1 MMEKLVKWTK
11 KELRKNGY
19 KIEEDNINDDPD
31 RYEVVISGK
40 KIIARDDEADVE
52 TCKIITLWN
61 DKTITFN
68 YYLIHGFE
76 VEQLQDEEK
85 EKNIERL
92 LLNDWD
98 NHFTLKDLFYNE
110 IWGSKMSNEIIAQIL
125 KLHSINYRIDDAGR
139 IFAEEV
145 YTINANAYSDF
156 INVTGWSKKR
166 LLFWLGY

>member
-1 MMEKLVKWTK
+1 MNTKKLAKWTK
-11 KELRKNGY
+11 KELKANGY

-40 KIIARDDEADVE
+40 KIIARDEEADVE

-85 EKNIERL
+85 EKNLERL
-92 LLNDWD
+92 LLNDWNND
-98 NHFTLKDLFYNE
+98 FTLKDLFYNE
-110 IWGSKMSNEIIAQIL
+110 I
-125 KLHSINYRIDDAGR
+125 
-139 IFAEEV
+139 
-145 YTINANAYSDF
+145 
-156 INVTGWSKKR
+156 
-166 LLFWLGY
+166 

>member
-1 MMEKLVKWTK
+1 MTMKKLAKWTK

-19 KIEEDNINDDPD
+19 KIEEDNINDDSD

-40 KIIARDDEADVE
+40 KIIARDEEADVE

-85 EKNIERL
+85 EKNFEKL
-92 LLNDWD
+92 LSD
-98 NHFTLKDLFYNE
+98 NYDDDFTLKDLFYNE
-110 IWGSKMSNEIIAQIL
+110 I
-125 KLHSINYRIDDAGR
+125 
-139 IFAEEV
+139 
-145 YTINANAYSDF
+145 
-156 INVTGWSKKR
+156 
-166 LLFWLGY
+166 

>member
-1 MMEKLVKWTK
+1 MTMKKLAKWTK
-11 KELRKNGY
+11 KELKKNGY
-19 KIEEDNINDDPD
+19 KIEEDNINDDSD

-92 LLNDWD
+92 LSNDWD
-98 NHFTLKDLFYNE
+98 NDFTLKDIFYNE
-110 IWGSKMSNEIIAQIL
+110 I
-125 KLHSINYRIDDAGR
+125 
-139 IFAEEV
+139 
-145 YTINANAYSDF
+145 
-156 INVTGWSKKR
+156 
-166 LLFWLGY
+166 

>member
-1 MMEKLVKWTK
+1 MTMKKLAKWTK

-19 KIEEDNINDDPD
+19 KIEEDNINDDSD

-85 EKNIERL
+85 EKNFEKL
-92 LLNDWD
+92 LSNNYDD
-98 NHFTLKDLFYNE
+98 DFTLKDIFYNE
-110 IWGSKMSNEIIAQIL
+110 I
-125 KLHSINYRIDDAGR
+125 
-139 IFAEEV
+139 
-145 YTINANAYSDF
+145 
-156 INVTGWSKKR
+156 
-166 LLFWLGY
+166 

>member
-1 MMEKLVKWTK
+1 MKKLVKWTK

-19 KIEEDNINDDPD
+19 KIEEDNSNDDSD

-85 EKNIERL
+85 EKNLERL
-92 LLNDWD
+92 LLNDWNND
-98 NHFTLKDLFYNE
+98 FTLKDLFYNE
-110 IWGSKMSNEIIAQIL
+110 I
-125 KLHSINYRIDDAGR
+125 
-139 IFAEEV
+139 
-145 YTINANAYSDF
+145 
-156 INVTGWSKKR
+156 
-166 LLFWLGY
+166 

>member
-1 MMEKLVKWTK
+1 MTMKKLAKWTK

-19 KIEEDNINDDPD
+19 KIEEDNINDNQD
-31 RYEVVISGK
+31 RYEVIISGK

-85 EKNIERL
+85 EKNLEKL
-92 LLNDWD
+92 LLNDWNND
-98 NHFTLKDLFYNE
+98 FTLKDLFYNE
-110 IWGSKMSNEIIAQIL
+110 I
-125 KLHSINYRIDDAGR
+125 
-139 IFAEEV
+139 
-145 YTINANAYSDF
+145 
-156 INVTGWSKKR
+156 
-166 LLFWLGY
+166 

>member
-19 KIEEDNINDDPD
+19 KIEEDNSNDDSY

-85 EKNIERL
+85 ENNLEKL
-92 LLNDWD
+92 LSNDWD
-98 NHFTLKDLFYNE
+98 NDFTLKDLFYNE
-110 IWGSKMSNEIIAQIL
+110 I
-125 KLHSINYRIDDAGR
+125 
-139 IFAEEV
+139 
-145 YTINANAYSDF
+145 
-156 INVTGWSKKR
+156 
-166 LLFWLGY
+166 

>member
-1 MMEKLVKWTK
+1 MMKKLAKWTK

-19 KIEEDNINDDPD
+19 EIEEENINDDSD

-85 EKNIERL
+85 EKNFERL
-92 LLNDWD
+92 LLNDWNND
-98 NHFTLKDLFYNE
+98 FTLKDLFYNE
-110 IWGSKMSNEIIAQIL
+110 I
-125 KLHSINYRIDDAGR
+125 
-139 IFAEEV
+139 
-145 YTINANAYSDF
+145 
-156 INVTGWSKKR
+156 
-166 LLFWLGY
+166 

>member
-1 MMEKLVKWTK
+1 MTMKKIAKWTK

-31 RYEVVISGK
+31 RYEVIISGK
-40 KIIARDDEADVE
+40 KIIARDEEADVE

-85 EKNIERL
+85 EKNLERL
-92 LLNDWD
+92 LLNDCD
-98 NHFTLKDLFYNE
+98 NDLTLKDIFYNE
-110 IWGSKMSNEIIAQIL
+110 I
-125 KLHSINYRIDDAGR
+125 
-139 IFAEEV
+139 
-145 YTINANAYSDF
+145 
-156 INVTGWSKKR
+156 
-166 LLFWLGY
+166 

>member
-1 MMEKLVKWTK
+1 MTMKKLAKWTK

-19 KIEEDNINDDPD
+19 KIEEDNINEDPG

-40 KIIARDDEADVE
+40 KVIARDEEADVE

-85 EKNIERL
+85 EKNLEKL
-92 LLNDWD
+92 LLNDCNND
-98 NHFTLKDLFYNE
+98 FTLKDLFYNE
-110 IWGSKMSNEIIAQIL
+110 I
-125 KLHSINYRIDDAGR
+125 
-139 IFAEEV
+139 
-145 YTINANAYSDF
+145 
-156 INVTGWSKKR
+156 
-166 LLFWLGY
+166 

>member
-1 MMEKLVKWTK
+1 MTMKKLAKWAK

-19 KIEEDNINDDPD
+19 KIEEDNINDDQD

-68 YYLIHGFE
+68 YFLIHGFE

-85 EKNIERL
+85 EKNLEKL
-92 LLNDWD
+92 LLNDLEND
-98 NHFTLKDLFYNE
+98 LTLKDLFYNE
-110 IWGSKMSNEIIAQIL
+110 I
-125 KLHSINYRIDDAGR
+125 
-139 IFAEEV
+139 
-145 YTINANAYSDF
+145 
-156 INVTGWSKKR
+156 
-166 LLFWLGY
+166 

>member
-1 MMEKLVKWTK
+1 MTMKKLAKWTK
-11 KELRKNGY
+11 KELKKNGY
-19 KIEEDNINDDPD
+19 KIEEDNSNDDSD

-85 EKNIERL
+85 EKNLERL
-92 LLNDWD
+92 LLNDWNND
-98 NHFTLKDLFYNE
+98 FTLKDLFYNE
-110 IWGSKMSNEIIAQIL
+110 I
-125 KLHSINYRIDDAGR
+125 
-139 IFAEEV
+139 
-145 YTINANAYSDF
+145 
-156 INVTGWSKKR
+156 
-166 LLFWLGY
+166 

>member
-1 MMEKLVKWTK
+1 MMKKIVKWTK

-19 KIEEDNINDDPD
+19 KIEEDNSDDCLD

-85 EKNIERL
+85 EKNLEKL
-92 LLNDWD
+92 LLNDLNND
-98 NHFTLKDLFYNE
+98 FTLKDLFYNE
-110 IWGSKMSNEIIAQIL
+110 I
-125 KLHSINYRIDDAGR
+125 
-139 IFAEEV
+139 
-145 YTINANAYSDF
+145 
-156 INVTGWSKKR
+156 
-166 LLFWLGY
+166 

>member
-1 MMEKLVKWTK
+1 MTMKKLAKWTK

-19 KIEEDNINDDPD
+19 KIEEDNINDDSD

-85 EKNIERL
+85 EKNLEKL
-92 LLNDWD
+92 LSNNYDD
-98 NHFTLKDLFYNE
+98 DFTLKDLFYNE
-110 IWGSKMSNEIIAQIL
+110 I
-125 KLHSINYRIDDAGR
+125 
-139 IFAEEV
+139 
-145 YTINANAYSDF
+145 
-156 INVTGWSKKR
+156 
-166 LLFWLGY
+166 

>member
-1 MMEKLVKWTK
+1 MMKKLVKWTK

-40 KIIARDDEADVE
+40 KIIVRDDEADVE

-68 YYLIHGFE
+68 YFLIHGFE

-85 EKNIERL
+85 ENNLERL
-92 LLNDWD
+92 LSNDWYND
-98 NHFTLKDLFYNE
+98 FTLKDLFYNE
-110 IWGSKMSNEIIAQIL
+110 I
-125 KLHSINYRIDDAGR
+125 
-139 IFAEEV
+139 
-145 YTINANAYSDF
+145 
-156 INVTGWSKKR
+156 
-166 LLFWLGY
+166 

>member
-1 MMEKLVKWTK
+1 MTMKKLAKWTK

-19 KIEEDNINDDPD
+19 KIEEDNINDDSD
-31 RYEVVISGK
+31 RYEVIISGK

-85 EKNIERL
+85 EKNLEKL
-92 LLNDWD
+92 LLNDWNND
-98 NHFTLKDLFYNE
+98 FTLKDLFYNE
-110 IWGSKMSNEIIAQIL
+110 I
-125 KLHSINYRIDDAGR
+125 
-139 IFAEEV
+139 
-145 YTINANAYSDF
+145 
-156 INVTGWSKKR
+156 
-166 LLFWLGY
+166 

>member
-1 MMEKLVKWTK
+1 MMEKLAKWTK

-19 KIEEDNINDDPD
+19 KIEEDNINDED

-85 EKNIERL
+85 EKNLEKL
-92 LLNDWD
+92 LLNDWNND
-98 NHFTLKDLFYNE
+98 FTLKDLFYNE
-110 IWGSKMSNEIIAQIL
+110 I
-125 KLHSINYRIDDAGR
+125 
-139 IFAEEV
+139 
-145 YTINANAYSDF
+145 
-156 INVTGWSKKR
+156 
-166 LLFWLGY
+166 

>member
-1 MMEKLVKWTK
+1 MMKKLVKWTK

-19 KIEEDNINDDPD
+19 KIEEDNSNDDSD

-85 EKNIERL
+85 ENNLERL

-98 NHFTLKDLFYNE
+98 NDFTLKDIFYNE
-110 IWGSKMSNEIIAQIL
+110 I
-125 KLHSINYRIDDAGR
+125 
-139 IFAEEV
+139 
-145 YTINANAYSDF
+145 
-156 INVTGWSKKR
+156 
-166 LLFWLGY
+166 